1 MMDGCNPSG
10 NASVWYDILLRDY
23 HYQYDTNRTPFGVHM
38 HPTYF
43 YQGPAGDHLKAAQK
57 FVKYAESL
65 GDVWIL
71 TVSQVI
77 DWMREPHNIEKAK
90 SFPPWQCSI

>member
-23 HYQYDTNRTPFGVHM
+23 HCQYDTNRTPFGVHM

-71 TVSQVI
+71 TFSQVI